1 MLKHSCMQRAKIH
14 LERQE
19 QDIVIQCPD
28 IYLRKA
34 IINSQDGQKSNILA
48 KGYTYTVERRQAES
62 AKNDL
67 EA

>member
-34 IINSQDGQKSNILA
+34 IINSQDGQKRAMVQWTLHELTLD
-48 KGYTYTVERRQAES
+48 KHMGQVMT
-62 AKNDL
+62 
-67 EA
+67 